1 MTTATT
7 TARTART
14 RRSIRVVPALALAS
28 AVIVVSVAGSAT
40 AARLITGKQVKNG
53 SITSIDVKN
62 ANLTGVDVKDGSL
75 TRADLRAASRTSV
88 VSAPGGDIGL
98 FIPTCDDTG
107 LTSCPALRTIAIV
120 PGSQLVTATAT
131 IDNVVPGDPSKVNR
145 CGLVQGESVLAEARF
160 SLSANG
166 TVGEN
171 EHFSLQQVVTVPDS
185 SLPVSLRCTEMDGEN
200 LQLPTA
206 QLTSVRTGF

>member
-1 MTTATT
+1 MN
-7 TARTART
+7 RTVRL
-14 RRSIRVVPALALAS
+14 VPALLLAI
-28 AVIVVSVAGSAT
+28 AVVVVSIAGSAS
-40 AARLITGKQVKNG
+40 AAKLITGKQIKNG
-53 SITSIDVKN
+53 SIASIDVRN

-88 VSAPGGDIGL
+88 VSAPGSDIGV

-120 PGSQLVTATAT
+120 PGTQLVTVTAT
-131 IDNVVPGDPSKVNR
+131 IDNFVAGDPSKVNR

-171 EHFSLQQVVTVPDS
+171 EHFSLQQFVSVPDA
-185 SLPVSLRCTEMDGEN
+185 SLPVTLRCTEMAGEN
-200 LQLPTA
+200 LQLVTG